1 MPCFIW
7 IPLSDL
13 VGVETHKQYIMNA
26 RQGAEITQDWVYITG
41 DGNVIVLSLKE
52 TVRLLV
58 DNQAL

>member
-26 RQGAEITQDWVYITG
+26 RQGAEITQDWEYITC
-41 DGNVIVLSLKE
+41 DGNVSVLSLKE
-52 TVRLLV
+52 TVKLLV